1 MILMT
6 LEKKKKKKSCLL
18 TLDMLETLLPVSVQI
33 VIMHRDS
40 PCTCHNCNVTTSEY
54 DWVGSVLCLCLKIC
68 LIVLLLLILLDFG
81 KTSDAEMLMKYLKQT
96 K

>member
-1 MILMT
+1 
-6 LEKKKKKKSCLL
+6 
-18 TLDMLETLLPVSVQI
+18 MLETLLPVSVQI

-40 PCTCHNCNVTTSEY
+40 PCTWHNGNVTTSEY

>member
-1 MILMT
+1 MT
-6 LEKKKKKKSCLL
+6 LKKKKKSCLL

-40 PCTCHNCNVTTSEY
+40 PCTCHNGNVTTSKY